1 MNKVITKIRSG
12 IGGYLKDN
20 ILFLTFVFASVLN
33 GFLLRA
39 FTVKFNYSQIKPLMA
54 DMAVI
59 LLLALISYVFK
70 KPRKQFVY
78 LLILTIIFSILCTA
92 NSIYYTNYKSFISVS
107 LISTASQLGGV
118 MDAVTENI
126 MEPKDLIFLWDIPVI
141 IVVYILLKRRT
152 RDYITEVKEKRKRRG
167 YALGTFCVSIGLAGI
182 FCSTLTGTDYS
193 RLAKQWNREYVLGTF
208 GLYTYQF
215 SDVIS
220 CTHAKIN
227 MMFGYEESE
236 EVFNKFYDDKSKT
249 EETSE
254 KSNKYT
260 NIFKGKNIIV
270 IHAESFQQFCM
281 DTYINGEELTP
292 NMNKLAREGL
302 YFSNFYAQ
310 ESVGTSSDSEF
321 TFASSL
327 MPASSG
333 TVAINY
339 WDRDYTTTQKMLKKK
354 GYYTFSMHGNNG
366 SYWNRLNLHHS
377 LGYDDFFNYNKDF
390 NIDETIGLGL
400 SDKSFFR
407 QAVPKI
413 DKINKEHDKWYGAFL
428 MLTNHTPFTDIERVS
443 DYEVDFKYK
452 MYNEEDGMYEEKS
465 APFLEGTKL
474 GSYFKSVH
482 YADQAIGQFMTDLD
496 NAGLL
501 DNTVVVIYG
510 DHDAKIKA
518 EEYDRYFNYNPFTD
532 SVLTEDDEGYVPVDD
547 FYYNLNRKVPFIIW
561 SKDGGYEPTEV
572 KQIMG
577 MYDVQP
583 TLGNMFGF
591 SNVYAL
597 GHDIFSVADNEENV
611 VIFPNGNFVTDTVY
625 YDSQKNTY
633 FDLTDYRN
641 VATAVS
647 CNQVYKDDPNPVY
660 MDDDQGLFKTTVN
673 ETYCQD
679 SCNARIND
687 GVVDED
693 DKTIIGEA
701 MPQHTGGFTIN
712 GNWKAIDFSV
722 GFTYQIGGD
731 VYNANAMHS
740 LMGNKDNSAGQ
751 NRLKFVSE
759 TFKYYDV
766 DTNGDLMLVKD
777 PTALAALNANT
788 NYSSFFS
795 EYGIVSSKFIE
806 DASYLRLNTL
816 TVGYTFPKNWMNKIG
831 LQNARVYFT
840 GSNLFCIDGYSGI
853 DPDVNTKTDGKD
865 GFPTPYFDYQSYP
878 KARTYTF
885 GVNLTF

>member
-78 LLILTIIFSILCTA
+78 LLVLTIIFSILCTA

-126 MEPKDLIFLWDIPVI
+126 MEPKDLIFLWDIPAI

-260 NIFKGKNIIV
+260 NIFKGKNVIV

-482 YADQAIGQFMTDLD
+482 YADQAIGQFMTELD

-633 FDLTDYRN
+633 FDLTDYKN

-660 MDDDQGLFKTTVN
+660 MDNDQGLFKTTVN

-693 DKTIIGEA
+693 YISNYSNYAEERINISNAIIYYDMIYKTD
-701 MPQHTGGFTIN
+701 HGFSN
-712 GNWKAIDFSV
+712 NNMNS
-722 GFTYQIGGD
+722 
-731 VYNANAMHS
+731 
-740 LMGNKDNSAGQ
+740 DNS
-751 NRLKFVSE
+751 
-759 TFKYYDV
+759 
-766 DTNGDLMLVKD
+766 
-777 PTALAALNANT
+777 
-788 NYSSFFS
+788 SSGATSVFAPP
-795 EYGIVSSKFIE
+795 E
-806 DASYLRLNTL
+806 
-816 TVGYTFPKNWMNKIG
+816 NK
-831 LQNARVYFT
+831 R
-840 GSNLFCIDGYSGI
+840 
-853 DPDVNTKTDGKD
+853 
-865 GFPTPYFDYQSYP
+865 
-878 KARTYTF
+878 TF
-885 GVNLTF
+885 GRHAA

>member
-260 NIFKGKNIIV
+260 NIFKDKNIIV

-339 WDRDYTTTQKMLKKK
+339 WDRDY
-354 GYYTFSMHGNNG
+354 
-366 SYWNRLNLHHS
+366 
-377 LGYDDFFNYNKDF
+377 
-390 NIDETIGLGL
+390 
-400 SDKSFFR
+400 
-407 QAVPKI
+407 
-413 DKINKEHDKWYGAFL
+413 
-428 MLTNHTPFTDIERVS
+428 
-443 DYEVDFKYK
+443 
-452 MYNEEDGMYEEKS
+452 
-465 APFLEGTKL
+465 
-474 GSYFKSVH
+474 
-482 YADQAIGQFMTDLD
+482 
-496 NAGLL
+496 
-501 DNTVVVIYG
+501 
-510 DHDAKIKA
+510 
-518 EEYDRYFNYNPFTD
+518 
-532 SVLTEDDEGYVPVDD
+532 
-547 FYYNLNRKVPFIIW
+547 
-561 SKDGGYEPTEV
+561 
-572 KQIMG
+572 
-577 MYDVQP
+577 
-583 TLGNMFGF
+583 
-591 SNVYAL
+591 
-597 GHDIFSVADNEENV
+597 
-611 VIFPNGNFVTDTVY
+611 
-625 YDSQKNTY
+625 
-633 FDLTDYRN
+633 
-641 VATAVS
+641 
-647 CNQVYKDDPNPVY
+647 
-660 MDDDQGLFKTTVN
+660 
-673 ETYCQD
+673 
-679 SCNARIND
+679 
-687 GVVDED
+687 
-693 DKTIIGEA
+693 
-701 MPQHTGGFTIN
+701 
-712 GNWKAIDFSV
+712 
-722 GFTYQIGGD
+722 
-731 VYNANAMHS
+731 
-740 LMGNKDNSAGQ
+740 
-751 NRLKFVSE
+751 
-759 TFKYYDV
+759 
-766 DTNGDLMLVKD
+766 
-777 PTALAALNANT
+777 
-788 NYSSFFS
+788 
-795 EYGIVSSKFIE
+795 
-806 DASYLRLNTL
+806 
-816 TVGYTFPKNWMNKIG
+816 KIG
-831 LQNARVYFT
+831 RAHV
-840 GSNLFCIDGYSGI
+840 
-853 DPDVNTKTDGKD
+853 
-865 GFPTPYFDYQSYP
+865 
-878 KARTYTF
+878 
-885 GVNLTF
+885 